1 MATLGD
7 MVAAITAYMAAR
19 KRIVGYDS
27 APTWAPGFSPHEVV
41 MKYPLEV
48 DGELRGQ
55 LWVIGFPRA
64 KGLKFRLEI
73 LMPTPICR
81 LDYTDEKHANS
92 AEGYMLGFVPPI
104 VIGPHYH
111 SWPINQRFFRGAAKP
126 PKLHDALPYI
136 EQGRT
141 FDAILRW
148 FCTDTNIDSLP
159 GSHLMGLPEPGLL
172 L

>member
-1 MATLGD
+1 MATRGE
-7 MVAAITAYMAAR
+7 MVAAITAYMASR
-19 KRIVGYDS
+19 KRIVGFDS

-64 KGLKFRLEI
+64 RELKFRLQI
-73 LMPTPICR
+73 LMPVPICR
-81 LDYTDEKHANS
+81 LDYTDETHINS
-92 AEGYMLGFVPPI
+92 IDGAKQGLVPPA
-104 VIGPHYH
+104 VVGPHYH
-111 SWPINQRFFRGAAKP
+111 SWAVNQRFFRGATKP
-126 PKLHDALPYI
+126 PKLHDALPYT
-136 EQGRT
+136 EPGRT
-141 FDAILRW
+141 FNAILRW

-159 GSHLMGLPEPGLL
+159 GSHVIGLPESGLL